1 MLLKLEFVPP
11 RIKYIRNITKY
22 ILSIILNAL
31 KIENSLLPLPE
42 VNVNHR
48 VIIANRNSRSSIA
61 NEVVA
66 GARVNQHT
74 FMSLVGNDIIFI
86 QSRLNIFC
94 IASI

>member
-11 RIKYIRNITKY
+11 LIKYIRNITKY
-22 ILSIILNAL
+22 ILSIIRNAL
-31 KIENSLLPLPE
+31 IIENSLLPLPK

-48 VIIANRNSRSSIA
+48 AIIANRNSRSGTA

-74 FMSLVGNDIIFI
+74 FTVIC
-86 QSRLNIFC
+86 RK
-94 IASI
+94 